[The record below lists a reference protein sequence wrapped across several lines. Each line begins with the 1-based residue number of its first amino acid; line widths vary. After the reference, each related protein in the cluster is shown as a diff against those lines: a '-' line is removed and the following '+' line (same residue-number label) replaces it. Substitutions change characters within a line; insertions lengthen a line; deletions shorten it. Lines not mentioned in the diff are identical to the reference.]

1 MVTFQALIKKK
12 IQQGLTRINVAPGV
26 YGWMKGICKDNAFTV
41 HVTCDFNRRKTSSSS
56 MCISFSPSNPN
67 SQKNFHWAE
76 RANQGLVRV
85 WNRK

>member
-41 HVTCDFNRRKTSSSS
+41 HPALIAQLV
-56 MCISFSPSNPN
+56 
-67 SQKNFHWAE
+67 KNLPAMQE
-76 RANQGLVRV
+76 TLVQFLG
-85 WNRK
+85 WEYPLEKG